1 MSLTPKPIKA
11 RPFLVSL
18 IELALNAPT
27 DTDQYKT
34 AHETI
39 KHRIKSGAITVK
51 DVLDASRASVSA
63 GVIPFGIIAGI
74 LSNMTGQTITAE
86 MIAMNSVE

>member
-1 MSLTPKPIKA
+1 MTPKPIKA

-27 DTDQYKT
+27 DSDQYKT
-34 AHETI
+34 AHDTI
-39 KHRIKSGAITVK
+39 KHRIKSGSITVK
-51 DVLDASRASVSA
+51 DVLDASWASLSA
-63 GVIPFGIIAGI
+63 RVIPFGILAGI
-74 LSNMTGQTITAE
+74 LSNMTGVTITAE

>member
-27 DTDQYKT
+27 DTDQYRT
-34 AHETI
+34 SHDTI
-39 KHRIKSGAITVK
+39 KHRIKSGAITIK
-51 DVLDASRASVSA
+51 DVLDASRASASA
-63 GVIPFGIIAGI
+63 GVIPFGILAGI
-74 LSNMTGQTITAE
+74 LSTLTGQTITAD

>member
-27 DTDQYKT
+27 DSDQYKT
-34 AHETI
+34 AHDTI
-39 KHRIKSGAITVK
+39 KHRIKSGEITVK
-51 DVLDASRASVSA
+51 DVLDASRASLSA
-63 GVIPFGIIAGI
+63 GVIPFGILAGI